1 MSVCPKCQF
10 PNHHHRSCAIAATS
24 SFMWHQDFSHT
35 FSHSFAPLIWACVG
49 EVGIAFFFFLPIRQ
63 KLCWSRGFL
72 QAQGMNQWLDYC
84 SLMFSEFSCMLFFY
98 RLCYSKPAPAF
109 WHLVNFSSRAR
120 SFVLSAYQTSNWNYW
135 TLPRVLHFQLRWWT
149 QYKAVWVAAAFFL
162 CCSSSD
168 YPALAE
174 LHEVMFY
181 GDKCEWS
188 LSSVHQY
195 PREFHLADQAP
206 ETSLLDRLLKLLK
219 ISCVMFQGR
228 WLSQGIKLLTFYLT

>member
-1 MSVCPKCQF
+1 MLLQPLHRLCGTKIFHTLSPTALPLLFELVLVRWVLPFSFSF
-10 PNHHHRSCAIAATS
+10 PSGKNYAGVE
-24 SFMWHQDFSHT
+24 DFSKPKGWISGWIIVVLCFLT
-35 FSHSFAPLIWACVG
+35 FHPCF
-49 EVGIAFFFFLPIRQ
+49 
-63 KLCWSRGFL
+63 
-72 QAQGMNQWLDYC
+72 
-84 SLMFSEFSCMLFFY
+84 FFY

-135 TLPRVLHFQLRWWT
+135 TLPRVLHFQLRWWA